1 MPEHGFSVTLP
12 DDCVVFD
19 PAGDV
24 GEQLAAFD
32 QITYGVASPQGN
44 SRIASVW
51 ASTGARMVLVRGA
64 DFDVCYLFTDRL
76 VNGTLEG
83 LAWYMFEWAE
93 GNPALRDVEPPQAI
107 DLPVGTTYRMRM
119 EARSEPFMPQPSADP
134 WTPESWY
141 VIGSGDRSIF
151 LDCYAGFE
159 RPGDDWLSVVEAV
172 EFLPADE

>member
-1 MPEHGFSVTLP
+1 
-12 DDCVVFD
+12 
-19 PAGDV
+19 
-24 GEQLAAFD
+24 
-32 QITYGVASPQGN
+32 
-44 SRIASVW
+44 
-51 ASTGARMVLVRGA
+51 
-64 DFDVCYLFTDRL
+64 
-76 VNGTLEG
+76 
-83 LAWYMFEWAE
+83 
-93 GNPALRDVEPPQAI
+93 VEPPQAI